1 MPLYVTLGK
10 YTSEAMKNINEVPER
25 LAQNTR
31 LIESK
36 GGKLVA
42 FYGLMGEWDILAVSE
57 FPDEKSAMS
66 ALLTIGKAGRLAT
79 HTMAAVAGEEFANLA
94 KNA

>member
-1 MPLYVTLGK
+1 V
-10 YTSEAMKNINEVPER
+10 SERRE
-25 LAQNTR
+25 QNTR

-42 FYGLMGEWDILAVSE
+42 FYGLMGEWDILAITE

-66 ALLTIGKAGRLAT
+66 VLLTIGKAGRLAT
-79 HTMAAVAGEEFANLA
+79 HTMTAIAGEEFANLA

>member
-1 MPLYVTLGK
+1 MPVYVTLGK
-10 YTSEAMKNINEVPER
+10 YTAEAMKAINEVPER
-25 LAQNTR
+25 LQQSTE

-36 GGKLVA
+36 GGKLLA
-42 FYGLMGEWDILAVSE
+42 FYGLMGEWDILAITE
-57 FPDEKSAMS
+57 FPDEKNATS

-79 HTMAAVAGEEFANLA
+79 HTMTAIAGEEFAALA

>member
-1 MPLYVTLGK
+1 V
-10 YTSEAMKNINEVPER
+10 SERRE
-25 LAQNTR
+25 QNTR

-42 FYGLMGEWDILAVSE
+42 FYGLMGERDILAITE
-57 FPDEKSAMS
+57 FPNEKSAMS
-66 ALLTIGKAGRLAT
+66 VLLTIGKAGRLAT
-79 HTMAAVAGEEFANLA
+79 HTMTAIAGEEFANLA

>member
-10 YTSEAMKNINEVPER
+10 YTAEAMKNIHEVPER
-25 LAQNTR
+25 FQQNTR

-36 GGKLVA
+36 GGKLIA
-42 FYGLMGEWDILAVSE
+42 IYHLMGEWDLLAITE

-66 ALLTIGKAGRLAT
+66 ALLTIGKAGRVTT
-79 HTMAAVAGEEFANLA
+79 HTMTAISGEDFVTLA